1 MDMTGEWLDLESWPR
16 ASHFKWFAGYE
27 QPFFNVCT
35 EIDVSGLHE
44 RCRAPG
50 GPSFFLATLFHS
62 ARAANEIE
70 AFRLRLRGERVWRH
84 PVVHPG
90 SAIMRENE
98 TYAFTQFEYMPDFA
112 EFAHRARAIIDE
124 VSRRTDPLASDATRD
139 DVIYFSVLPW
149 IRFTSC
155 TNAHRSLKTDSVP
168 RIVFGQHFERAGRR
182 WLPVSVEVHHAL
194 VDGLDVGR
202 FFERFS
208 ASVAAPS

>member
-1 MDMTGEWLDLESWPR
+1 MTTNGEWLDLESWPR
-16 ASHFKWFAGYE
+16 ASHFTWFVGYE

-35 EIDVSGLHE
+35 EIDVSALHE
-44 RCRAPG
+44 CCHAPG

-70 AFRLRLRGERVWRH
+70 AFRLRLRGDRVWRH
-84 PVVHPG
+84 PIVHPG
-90 SAIMRENE
+90 SAVMRDNQ
-98 TYAFTQFEYMPDFA
+98 TYAFTQFEYVPDFA
-112 EFAHRARAIIDE
+112 EFARQSRAIIDH
-124 VSRRTDPLASDATRD
+124 VSTRNDPLASDARD
-139 DVIYFSVLPW
+139 DVIYYSVLPW

-168 RIVFGQHFERAGRR
+168 RIVFGQHFERDTRR

-208 ASVAAPS
+208 ASVENPL